1 MITGIAHTAI
11 TVHDLD
17 ESLDFYCG
25 KLGLEEAFRLDR
37 DGKVWLVYLHIKG
50 TQFLE
55 LFPGGERK
63 EVDRRPGPPHL
74 CLDVDDIRQT
84 LADLKSRGLAIEG
97 EARQGLDGNYQY
109 WVYDPDGTKIELM
122 QLMPGCMQ
130 LKAVEALEAAAR
142 G

>member
-25 KLGLEEAFRLDR
+25 KLGLKEAFRLER
-37 DGKVWLVYLHIKG
+37 DGKVWLVYVRIKG

-55 LFPGGERK
+55 LFPGGEK
-63 EVDRRPGPPHL
+63 QVVENRPGPPHL
-74 CLDVDDIRQT
+74 CLEVDDMRQT
-84 LADLKSRGLAIEG
+84 LADLKSRGLEIAG
-97 EARQGLDGNYQY
+97 EAKLGGDGNYQY
-109 WVYDPDGTKIELM
+109 WIYDPDGTKIELM
-122 QLMPGCMQ
+122 QMMPDSKQ
-130 LKAVEALEAAAR
+130 LKAVAALDAK